1 MKKGNTTI
9 HDELRPEYD
18 LEKLQVRRL
27 GPGRKRFGRF
37 VAPDLDRAFPA
48 LESLYKYVEALALT
62 DRRFDQAQALLKK
75 FREANQKTYPE
86 EAEKAQWEIYF
97 LWFVLKE
104 SELGP
109 QWRETDENGQVCAYP
124 DLDLFT
130 EKTYEYLTTRLD
142 ATDHPKLKARYAHI
156 LWCSPK
162 THHRFAEIAIDSYLT
177 LIQMYEQ
184 RHDEGEDFS
193 QDISESTINAY
204 SIAHQIKGN
213 VAEIKSE
220 LRRLVRK
227 LSSGTPFAAFHFI
240 QFMLKPRKGFTKK
253 DFDGLEDLCW
263 QMAESFADDGHRAI
277 KFLELG
283 KTVAQR
289 LNQQPDNWGH
299 NWTRQVALRYEILM
313 QRSENDPYGAL
324 FFCMNAI
331 ENYKAT
337 RDEQKGKELAQRYS
351 ELKAAMKSGRSRID
365 VDLTEIE
372 KTCQAQAKAV
382 VKNGTSEEVVRYLI
396 WGKEML
402 PTYHEV
408 EKAVKE
414 KTKEFPTRRLL
425 SKVVL
430 DRNGNTVQRF
440 ESEEEKEHYDI
451 LERYKYQLEFRS
463 IYLIREVFFEAIL
476 ENKLTFEGLIDF
488 IERHCWYGKDLPK
501 RLPDGQIAMYD
512 WLDLIRPALNAYF
525 RQMDFYFADRTANM
539 PDFVLCLD
547 SLTLKIEG
555 IFKDLCRRSDIGTS
569 VRKKDKPRRNSVYEK
584 DLNALLHED
593 AIEHL
598 FDEDDLLFFK
608 FLLVERCGHNLRN
621 KIAHALMSTQEYS
634 FDYMHLVILAL
645 LRLGKCDLPENNDES
660 STE

>member
-1 MKKGNTTI
+1 MLRRGSTII

-18 LEKLQVRRL
+18 LGKLRVRRL

-37 VAPDLDRAFPA
+37 VAPDLDSVSLD
-48 LESLYKYVEALALT
+48 LESLYKYVEELALA

-75 FREANQKTYPE
+75 FRDANQETNPA

-104 SELGP
+104 GELGP
-109 QWRETDENGQVCAYP
+109 QWREADEHGQVCAYP
-124 DLDLFT
+124 DLSQFT
-130 EKTYEYLTTRLD
+130 ESTYEYLASRLD

-162 THHRFAEIAIDSYLT
+162 EHHRFAEIAIASYLK
-177 LIQMYEQ
+177 LISIYEQ

-193 QDISESTINAY
+193 QDISESAINAY
-204 SIAHQIKGN
+204 SVVRQIKGD

-220 LRRLVRK
+220 FKRLVRK
-227 LSSGTPFAAFHFI
+227 LSAGTPFAAFHII
-240 QFMLKPRKGFTKK
+240 QFMLKPKMRFSKK

-263 QMAESFADDGHRAI
+263 QMAESFGDDQHSAI

-283 KTVAQR
+283 KTVAQK
-289 LNQQPDNWGH
+289 LNQQPDNWVH
-299 NWTRQVALRYEILM
+299 NWTREIAQHYEALM

-331 ENYKAT
+331 ENYKGI
-337 RDEQKGKELAQRYS
+337 RNEQKVKELARQYS
-351 ELKAAMKSGRSRID
+351 ELKAAMKFGRSRLEL
-365 VDLTEIE
+365 DLTEIE
-372 KTCQAQAKAV
+372 KRCQAQAKAV
-382 VKNGTSEEVVRYLI
+382 VKNRTSEEVVRYLI
-396 WGKEML
+396 LDKELL
-402 PTYHEV
+402 PTCHEV
-408 EKAVKE
+408 KEAVQE
-414 KTKEFPTRRLL
+414 RIREFPTRRLL

-430 DRNGNTVQRF
+430 DWNGNTVQRF
-440 ESEEEKEHYDI
+440 ESAEEKEHYDI

-463 IYLIREVFFEAIL
+463 IYLIRAVFFEAIS
-476 ENKLTFEGLIDF
+476 EKKLTFEGLIDF
-488 IERHCWYGKDLPK
+488 IERQCWYGTDLPK
-501 RLPDGQIAMYD
+501 RLPDGQTVMYN

-525 RQMDFYFADRTANM
+525 RQMDFYFTDRTANA

-555 IFKDLCRRSDIGTS
+555 LFRDLCQRSDIITS
-569 VRKKDKPRRNSVYEK
+569 VRKHKKDI
-584 DLNALLHED
+584 NALLHAD
-593 AIEHL
+593 AIKEL

-608 FLLVERCGHNLRN
+608 FLLIERCGYNLSHN
-621 KIAHALMSTQEYS
+621 IAHALMSVQEYS

-645 LRLGKCDLPENNDES
+645 LRLGKCDLPGNNDES